1 MARASLAILLLAIV
15 LIPDSALAQCERWLL
30 RDNVTRIEPD
40 QIRFGV
46 QGGALVSADAAEAAA
61 AIVEAAKA
69 MAADVELH
77 ICVPN
82 GGQLV
87 IHAAAAARPL

>member
-1 MARASLAILLLAIV
+1 MDRTSLGILCVLAV
-15 LIPDSALAQCERWLL
+15 LIPGSALAQCERWLL
-30 RDNVTRIEPD
+30 REQVTRIEPSE
-40 QIRFGV
+40 IRFGV
-46 QGGALVSADAAEAAA
+46 QGGALVSADAAEATA

-82 GGQLV
+82 SGALV